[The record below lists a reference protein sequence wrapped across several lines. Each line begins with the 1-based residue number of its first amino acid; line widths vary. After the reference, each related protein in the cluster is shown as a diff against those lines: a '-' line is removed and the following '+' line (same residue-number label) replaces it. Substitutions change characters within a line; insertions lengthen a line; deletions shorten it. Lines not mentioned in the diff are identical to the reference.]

1 MTYVTKANTI
11 ELMIDD
17 NKNLKTI
24 LLVDDDELV
33 SLSGKILLENEG
45 YRVIAVNT
53 GEGAVIA
60 ADIPGID
67 LILMDINLGAG
78 MDGAQAAGLIL
89 EKHDLPLIFL
99 SSHIE
104 PEIVEKTASITSYGY
119 INKSSGDIVLLVS
132 IKMAFRLF
140 DSKKKEKE
148 KEIALRQKTALFETL
163 INTSIFGILVI
174 DKDGKK
180 ILQNRKT
187 VEILNL
193 PEDIRDSVDFVR
205 QLDYVKSLTLY
216 PGKFEEKVSYLNS
229 HPEEI
234 SADEIEL
241 KNGKVID
248 RYTAPVIDENGRYY
262 GRIWTFIDITRRKLS
277 EESIRLRESYL
288 SAIIENQPGLLWLK
302 DRESRFLTVNTK
314 FAASCGMDDPELL
327 IGKNDFD
334 LYPKAL
340 AARYVEDDK
349 RVIISEKPYTVE
361 EPILDKGNI
370 TWFETFKAPI
380 MDKQGQVIGT
390 TGYSRDIS
398 ERKRAEYELK
408 RQLSEK
414 ELLLKEVH
422 HRIKNNI
429 ASIES
434 MLIMQAR
441 SLVNPEA
448 ISALQ
453 DSIGRVESMR
463 ILYEKLL
470 LSHDYKELSVNI
482 YLDSLIDTIRE
493 VFPGSLRIN
502 IEKQI
507 DNFFL
512 HSKQLFPVGII
523 VNELLTNALKHAFE
537 DNNDPKILISLK
549 KSGNLVK
556 LTVHDNGKG
565 LPIEFDIDN
574 ITGFGLVMVK
584 LLCSQIGGV
593 FNIGNY
599 NGTRSTVEFTLP

>member
-1 MTYVTKANTI
+1 
-11 ELMIDD
+11 MIDD

>member
-1 MTYVTKANTI
+1 
-11 ELMIDD
+11 
-17 NKNLKTI
+17 
-24 LLVDDDELV
+24 
-33 SLSGKILLENEG
+33 
-45 YRVIAVNT
+45 
-53 GEGAVIA
+53 
-60 ADIPGID
+60 
-67 LILMDINLGAG
+67 
-78 MDGAQAAGLIL
+78 
-89 EKHDLPLIFL
+89 
-99 SSHIE
+99 
-104 PEIVEKTASITSYGY
+104 
-119 INKSSGDIVLLVS
+119 
-132 IKMAFRLF
+132 
-140 DSKKKEKE
+140 
-148 KEIALRQKTALFETL
+148 
-163 INTSIFGILVI
+163 
-174 DKDGKK
+174 
-180 ILQNRKT
+180 
-187 VEILNL
+187 LNL